1 MSTQLPVLCVKIVS
15 AYPAYVFNLTAV
27 FLVTINKSKH
37 LLCFDFIGLVR
48 PEELA
53 QGREEVVALIAE
65 LSAGFRVLAD
75 FTHLDSMS
83 VGCAAEIGKTMELCE
98 QKGVALV
105 ARVIPDQ
112 TKDIGLGILT
122 HFHYRHPPPIANCTT
137 MVEAAKLLDL

>member
-1 MSTQLPVLCVKIVS
+1 M
-15 AYPAYVFNLTAV
+15 
-27 FLVTINKSKH
+27 FLATINKPKQ
-37 LLCFDFIGLVR
+37 LLFFTFIGLVR

-53 QGREEVVALIAE
+53 RGREEAIVLMTD
-65 LSAGFRVLAD
+65 LNPGFRVLAD

-105 ARVIPDQ
+105 ARVLADQ

-122 HFHYRHPPPIANCTT
+122 HFHYRHPPQIANCVN
-137 MVEAAKLLDL
+137 MAEAAKLLGL